1 MDRAIVRCPWRRMV
15 LRYTSPVRFTQ
26 RSRTAFRS
34 GLAVR
39 AVAGLLCLGWLG
51 PAVADEH
58 PVNTGLTSTTLSGY
72 VDTSAVWGGGPF
84 GNWWPAVP
92 GGETFLQRTLV
103 SQSPAI
109 LHGTVDSGVVPEVAP
124 TVSPLSVGRPRWWT
138 WVAPDQGTYVLD
150 AGPNP
155 HAALAIFSGT
165 ELDHL
170 SSQAQNTTA
179 ITRACSLGLV
189 GSNGWRLQR
198 FVTVDVEAGQVLQ
211 IAADYAVANEDLG
224 DPLGVPVGVP
234 PGAELNV
241 VAYFIPV
248 PSEDGFAHRKS
259 LTGSAVAELGSTLA
273 ARSEM
278 GEPNPNQR
286 TVWYRWIA
294 PQSGLATLS
303 TQALSAPAG
312 PQSVTVQSNL
322 PPARYDWPEGIAAGQ
337 ELWLVPTNSVPGA
350 GSPWGSSGV
359 SVTGVSAIRNGETGF
374 RILDC
379 SQWVEVDPA
388 PPFQPAF
395 SVFTGASLAAL
406 QMLGR
411 GTNFSFRVEAG
422 VEYSIQLASDRRAM
436 GAQEFHLLIVTPPND
451 SWSGR
456 QPSVGSIVAGSGDN
470 LGAGAEPGEPA
481 GLGHSTWWT
490 WTAPESGEARWS
502 VSTEDFSPRLS
513 VFRGAALADLILVTD
528 GGASVGWVA
537 EAGTTYTLAVASTDA
552 REGNYNFDLGLTRF
566 APAIVSRDARTVVD
580 GSFRL
585 GLRHLYGR
593 SVTLWASADLS
604 SWQPLWT
611 GRFNADD
618 GVIRDFSTGPEP
630 RFYRLTLSGTE

>member
-1 MDRAIVRCPWRRMV
+1 MDRAIARCPWRPMV
-15 LRYTSPVRFTQ
+15 LQYPSPVRFIQ
-26 RSRTAFRS
+26 RSRAAVRS
-34 GLAVR
+34 GLVVR
-39 AVAGLLCLGWLG
+39 AAAGLLGLGCVG
-51 PAVADEH
+51 RAVADEH
-58 PVNTGLTSTTLSGY
+58 PVNTDLTSTTLSGY
-72 VDTSAVWGGGPF
+72 VDTSAVWGTGPI
-84 GNWWPAVP
+84 GNSWPAVP

-103 SQSPAI
+103 NQSPAI

-124 TVSPLSVGRPRWWT
+124 MVSPLSVGRPRWWT

-155 HAALAIFSGT
+155 HAALAVFAGT
-165 ELDHL
+165 EVEHL

-224 DPLGVPVGVP
+224 DLSGVEVGVP

-248 PSEDGFAHRKS
+248 PAEDGFARRKS
-259 LTGSAVAELGSTLA
+259 LTGSAFTGLGTTFA

-312 PQSVTVQSNL
+312 PQAVMVQSNL
-322 PPARYDWPEGIAAGQ
+322 PPARYDWPEGIAAGR
-337 ELWLVPTNSVPGA
+337 ELWLMPTNSVPGA
-350 GSPWGSSGV
+350 GSPWGSVGV
-359 SVTGVSAIRNGETGF
+359 SVTGVSVIRNGATGF

-379 SQWVEVDPA
+379 AQWVEVDPA
-388 PPFQPAF
+388 PAFQPVF
-395 SVFTGASLAAL
+395 SVFTGDSLTAL

-456 QPSVGSIVAGSGDN
+456 QPLVGSIVAGSGYTT
-470 LGAGAEPGEPA
+470 GAGAEPGEPA

-490 WTAPESGEARWS
+490 WIAPESGEARWL
-502 VSTEDFSPRLS
+502 VSTGDFSPRVA
-513 VFRGAALADLILVTD
+513 VFRGAALVDLSPVAE

-537 EAGTTYTLAVASTDA
+537 EAGTTYTLAVASADA
-552 REGNYNFDLGLTRF
+552 REGSYNFDLSLARF

-585 GLRHLYGR
+585 GLGHLYGR

-630 RFYRLTLSGTE
+630 RFYRLTLTGAE